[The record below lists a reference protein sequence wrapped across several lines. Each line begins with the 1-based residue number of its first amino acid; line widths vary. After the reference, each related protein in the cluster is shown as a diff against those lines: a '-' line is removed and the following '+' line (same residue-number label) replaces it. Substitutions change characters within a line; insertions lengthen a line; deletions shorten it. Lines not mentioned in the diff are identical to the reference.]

1 MSDIM
6 TRLGNYPEVS
16 FINHMSYQELRD
28 KMVDDYEK
36 KLKEITGE
44 EKKLAM
50 GDPYRLI
57 LYSCAVAIYQGYQF
71 EDRAAKEDCLNTAKV
86 ITLIIWLHSKGC

>member
-16 FINHMSYQELRD
+16 FINHMSYQEIRD

-36 KLKEITGE
+36 KLKEINGE

-50 GDPYRLI
+50 
-57 LYSCAVAIYQGYQF
+57 
-71 EDRAAKEDCLNTAKV
+71 
-86 ITLIIWLHSKGC
+86 